1 MFMEFLCVC
10 VCVVY
15 LTFGFQ
21 IFTFVKEDTKIH
33 LCTYFNINYMA
44 PTTVLTRKWLLIGL
58 EQLCKHF
65 TEICPQVRSG
75 VPLPSGG
82 ETNSARPSFHLVTT
96 DAGQGQGHRVHKS
109 RWRLDYCLAAAASH
123 VLSGGQPAVLL
134 TGNGPEQYLPF
145 GDHLK
150 SLCQPF
156 QKWQLCNCHYH
167 LSNDWFVCVCD
178 FQNFNR
184 YNLTHLMRIT
194 IISFWWNCLVNPWL
208 FYVHLF
214 VYRWIWWNLSVDV
227 FVYRWSWWNLSVE
240 VFVFRWWYGLTHIY
254 RWIWWKSQCIHFV
267 YCCMWQVSMY
277 MFAYKLMWRSV

>member
-1 MFMEFLCVC
+1 MKNIDFDFFFLISFFCIHLWIFCLFVCCLRSVSMFMEFLCVC

-33 LCTYFNINYMA
+33 LCTYVNINCMA
-44 PTTVLTRKWLLIGL
+44 PTTVLTRRWLLIGF

-75 VPLPSGG
+75 VPLPSGR

-134 TGNGPEQYLPF
+134 TGKRPEHYHPF

-156 QKWQLCNCHYH
+156 QKWQLCYCHYH
-167 LSNDWFVCVCD
+167 LSNDDLCVCVI
-178 FQNFNR
+178 F
-184 YNLTHLMRIT
+184 RISIDIT
-194 IISFWWNCLVNPWL
+194 
-208 FYVHLF
+208 
-214 VYRWIWWNLSVDV
+214 
-227 FVYRWSWWNLSVE
+227 
-240 VFVFRWWYGLTHIY
+240 
-254 RWIWWKSQCIHFV
+254 
-267 YCCMWQVSMY
+267 
-277 MFAYKLMWRSV
+277 